1 MAGNTFDFELNA
13 DDQASQ
19 EIANIEAELN
29 KLRPV
34 LKDVRESLK
43 MGGDESI
50 SGLRDVGERI
60 RDMSDFSKKGAQS
73 IGDMIP
79 PLKNFGELSGKYMDM
94 AKKIGGIGAIGYAGY
109 QMISQVPEQAKKA
122 TEVSTSA
129 KNMGMSVEEGT
140 RLTGTLI
147 QKGSTED
154 DARQSFES
162 LYGSLNDAVRGNNNE
177 LLATIRSIGAS
188 IIQREDGSV
197 DLTKTLLSLEKAIQ
211 NIPES
216 RNAELQSKLGLSPE
230 ILALIR
236 EGNLQG
242 RLDKSDRMGHTRD
255 DAVVEQLS
263 KMDEVLK
270 NISAAYEG
278 AKTKTGDAVAGA
290 LLSDGSVI
298 DGLNGVEQLL
308 TYGPDNVALMQT
320 MGFLHGNDSDI
331 LRTTYNTPEL
341 YGKLGM
347 WDQSMVDFG
356 IMTDDIRK
364 NYEEWAKE
372 RESAKKAQEKEA
384 EKQRQANAPEGWKQ
398 DSGYDP
404 NVRAFRNNNPGNVR
418 WTNNEIGRD
427 REGVDAQGNKKGF
440 GILKDENDG
449 RAALARQL
457 LLYMDRGNNT
467 INGIL
472 NDYAP
477 GSDNNDTDGYIQHL
491 TKHMGVT
498 PNTPLDMYNPEIL
511 AQMMNGIIKKESGY
525 QPYSYDEMMGS
536 IDDAVNSSRWA
547 GKRNPQRLLYQREQW
562 SARHNQDESQAS
574 PIISAEKDPAEVLM
588 GFAEQ
593 LARVLDENKAGGTLE
608 IVLTNPE
615 TGTKSSINVKPK
627 GRVTTAMNMP

>member
-79 PLKNFGELSGKYMDM
+79 PLKNFGELSGKYLNM

-109 QMISQVPEQAKKA
+109 QMISQVPEQARKA

-216 RNAELQSKLGLSPE
+216 RNTELQSKLGLSPE
-230 ILALIR
+230 VLALLR
-236 EGNLQG
+236 EGNLQE

-356 IMTDDIRK
+356 IMTDEIRK
-364 NYEEWAKE
+364 NYEEW
-372 RESAKKAQEKEA
+372 
-384 EKQRQANAPEGWKQ
+384 EKQRHQAETAKQ
-398 DSGYDP
+398 KSALNSKVPDNWVQDETYNP
-404 NVRAFRNNNPGNVR
+404 NRRGLRNNNPGNLIAAPNSVGYDYG
-418 WTNNEIGRD
+418 NNHRYVKFASSRD
-427 REGVDAQGNKKGF
+427 GN
-440 GILKDENDG
+440 
-449 RAALARQL
+449 AALSRQIMLDAERGLNTLDSL
-457 LLYMDRGNNT
+457 LRKYAPASVGNNT
-467 INGIL
+467 Q
-472 NDYAP
+472 
-477 GSDNNDTDGYIQHL
+477 GYIDRVSKG
-491 TKHMGVT
+491 TGFN
-498 PNTPLDMYNPEIL
+498 PYEWLDMHDPRVLEKIIPY
-511 AQMMNGIIKKESGY
+511 IIKVENIE
-525 QPYSYDEMMGS
+525 QPYSYEEISAGITDS
-536 IDDAVNSSRWA
+536 IMDDRWA
-547 GKRNPQRLLYQREQW
+547 GGRNPYRVQEQRNAFMMQQET
-562 SARHNQDESQAS
+562 ESVV
-574 PIISAEKDPAEVLM
+574 PDFKIEKDPTQALLA
-588 GFAEQ
+588 FTEQ
-593 LARVLDENKAGGTLE
+593 LSQVLQENKAGGTLE
-608 IVLTNPE
+608 IVLTNAE
-615 TGTKSSINVKPK
+615 TGTKSSVNVKPK

>member
-13 DDQASQ
+13 DDQASK

-34 LKDVRESLK
+34 LKDVRESLR

-79 PLKNFGELSGKYMDM
+79 PLKNFGELSGKYLNM

-109 QMISQVPEQAKKA
+109 QMLSQVPEQAKKA

-140 RLTGTLI
+140 RLTGALI
-147 QKGSTED
+147 QKGSTEE
-154 DARQSFES
+154 DARNIIENQFEQFS
-162 LYGSLNDAVRGNNNE
+162 RAQNGDDNDLRA
-177 LLATIRSIGAS
+177 AIRSIGAEIS
-188 IIQREDGSV
+188 TNKNGSV
-197 DLTKTLLSLEKAIQ
+197 NMVETLKSLEAAIKKL
-211 NIPES
+211 PEH
-216 RNAELQSKLGLSPE
+216 RNWELRDKLNLPPE
-230 ILALIR
+230 LIALLR
-236 EGNLQG
+236 EGDLQG
-242 RLDKSDRMGHTRD
+242 RMDKSDRMGHTRK

-263 KMDEVLK
+263 EMDAVLK

-308 TYGPDNVALMQT
+308 TYGPDNVAIMQT

-384 EKQRQANAPEGWKQ
+384 EKQRQANVPEGWKQ

-477 GSDNNDTDGYIQHL
+477 GADNNDTDGYIQHL

-547 GKRNPQRLLYQREQW
+547 GKRNPQRLLDQREQW
-562 SARHNQDESQAS
+562 SARHNQDESQAA
-574 PIISAEKDPAEVLM
+574 PIINTEKDPTEVLM
-588 GFAEQ
+588 EFAEQ

-608 IVLTNPE
+608 IVLTNPD
-615 TGTKSSINVKPK
+615 TGTKSTVNVKPK

>member
-79 PLKNFGELSGKYMDM
+79 PLKNFGELSGKYLDM

-109 QMISQVPEQAKKA
+109 QMVSQVPEQAKKA

-140 RLTGTLI
+140 RLTGALI

-154 DARQSFES
+154 NARQSFES

-177 LLATIRSIGAS
+177 LLATIRSIGGS
-188 IIQREDGSV
+188 IIQRKDGSV

-211 NIPES
+211 NIPEN

-230 ILALIR
+230 VLALLR

-255 DAVVEQLS
+255 DTVVEQLS
-263 KMDEVLK
+263 KLDVALN
-270 NISAAYEG
+270 NITAAYEG

-298 DGLNGVEQLL
+298 DGLSGVEQIL

-372 RESAKKAQEKEA
+372 RESEKKAQEKEE
-384 EKQRQANAPEGWKQ
+384 EKQRQANTPEDWHQDTKYNPNSRGLRNKNPGNLRDANNKTGLQGSGNDTMAVFASDRDGLAAMSRQLMLDAERGKNRIADYIEKYAPSSENNTAEYIKSVSKQ
-398 DSGYDP
+398 TGYDP
-404 NVRAFRNNNPGNVR
+404 YESLDMHNPDVLAKLMNAMISVENGAQPFSYQDVWNGIDDSINDDR
-418 WTNNEIGRD
+418 WIGRRN
-427 REGVDAQGNKKGF
+427 RESVR
-440 GILKDENDG
+440 E
-449 RAALARQL
+449 
-457 LLYMDRGNNT
+457 
-467 INGIL
+467 
-472 NDYAP
+472 
-477 GSDNNDTDGYIQHL
+477 
-491 TKHMGVT
+491 
-498 PNTPLDMYNPEIL
+498 
-511 AQMMNGIIKKESGY
+511 
-525 QPYSYDEMMGS
+525 
-536 IDDAVNSSRWA
+536 
-547 GKRNPQRLLYQREQW
+547 QREQW
-562 SARHNQDESQAS
+562 AMRNNQCESQAT
-574 PIISAEKDPAEVLM
+574 PIINTEKDPAEILM
-588 GFAEQ
+588 GFTEQ

-608 IVLTNPE
+608 IVLTNAE
-615 TGTKSSINVKPK
+615 TGTKSSVNVKPK

>member
-79 PLKNFGELSGKYMDM
+79 PLKNFGELSGKYLNM

-109 QMISQVPEQAKKA
+109 QMISQVPEQARKA

-216 RNAELQSKLGLSPE
+216 RNTELQSKLELSPE
-230 ILALIR
+230 VLALLR
-236 EGNLQG
+236 EGNLQE

-356 IMTDDIRK
+356 IMTDEIRK
-364 NYEEWAKE
+364 NYEEW
-372 RESAKKAQEKEA
+372 
-384 EKQRQANAPEGWKQ
+384 EKQRHQAETAKQ
-398 DSGYDP
+398 KSALNSKVPDNWVQDETYNP
-404 NVRAFRNNNPGNVR
+404 NRRGLRNNNPGNLIAAPNSVGYDYG
-418 WTNNEIGRD
+418 NNHRYVKFASSRD
-427 REGVDAQGNKKGF
+427 GN
-440 GILKDENDG
+440 
-449 RAALARQL
+449 AALSRQIMLDAERGLNTLDSL
-457 LLYMDRGNNT
+457 LRKYAPASVGNNT
-467 INGIL
+467 Q
-472 NDYAP
+472 
-477 GSDNNDTDGYIQHL
+477 GYIDRVSKG
-491 TKHMGVT
+491 TGFN
-498 PNTPLDMYNPEIL
+498 PYERLDMHDPRVLEKIIPY
-511 AQMMNGIIKKESGY
+511 IIKVENIE
-525 QPYSYDEMMGS
+525 QPYSYEEISAGITDS
-536 IDDAVNSSRWA
+536 IMDDRWA
-547 GKRNPQRLLYQREQW
+547 GGRNPYRVQEQRNAFMMQQET
-562 SARHNQDESQAS
+562 ESVV
-574 PIISAEKDPAEVLM
+574 PDFKIEKDPTQALLA
-588 GFAEQ
+588 FTEQ
-593 LARVLDENKAGGTLE
+593 LSQVLQENKAGGTLE
-608 IVLTNPE
+608 IVLTNAE
-615 TGTKSSINVKPK
+615 TGTKSSVNVKPK

>member
-13 DDQASQ
+13 DDQASK

-34 LKDVRESLK
+34 LKDVRESLR

-94 AKKIGGIGAIGYAGY
+94 AKKIGGIGAIGYGGY

-154 DARQSFES
+154 DARQSFEN

-230 ILALIR
+230 VLALIR
-236 EGNLQG
+236 EGKLQE

-263 KMDEVLK
+263 KLDVALN
-270 NISAAYEG
+270 NITAAYEG

-298 DGLNGVEQLL
+298 DGLNGVEQIL
-308 TYGPDNVALMQT
+308 TYGPDNVALMQFA
-320 MGFLHGNDSDI
+320 GLLHGNDSDI

-347 WDQSMVDFG
+347 WDQMMVDFG
-356 IMTDDIRK
+356 IMTDEIRK
-364 NYEEWAKE
+364 NHEEWSKE
-372 RESAKKAQEKEA
+372 RQQAENAKQKTALNSKVPD
-384 EKQRQANAPEGWKQ
+384 NWVQ
-398 DSGYDP
+398 DKTYNP
-404 NVRAFRNNNPGNVR
+404 NRRGLRNNNPGNLIAAPNSVGYDYG
-418 WTNNEIGRD
+418 NNHRYVKFASSRD
-427 REGVDAQGNKKGF
+427 GN
-440 GILKDENDG
+440 
-449 RAALARQL
+449 AALSRQIMLDAERGLNTLDSL
-457 LLYMDRGNNT
+457 LRKYAPASVGNNT
-467 INGIL
+467 Q
-472 NDYAP
+472 
-477 GSDNNDTDGYIQHL
+477 GYIDRVSKG
-491 TKHMGVT
+491 TGFN
-498 PNTPLDMYNPEIL
+498 PYERLDMHDPSVLEKIIPY
-511 AQMMNGIIKKESGY
+511 IIKVENIE
-525 QPYSYDEMMGS
+525 QPYSYEEISAGITDS
-536 IDDAVNSSRWA
+536 IMDDRWA
-547 GKRNPQRLLYQREQW
+547 GGRNPYRVQEQRNAFMMQQET
-562 SARHNQDESQAS
+562 ESVV
-574 PIISAEKDPAEVLM
+574 PDFKIEKDPTQALLA
-588 GFAEQ
+588 FTEQ
-593 LARVLDENKAGGTLE
+593 LSQVLQENKAGGTLE
-608 IVLTNPE
+608 IVLTNAE
-615 TGTKSSINVKPK
+615 TGIKSSVNVKPK

>member
-79 PLKNFGELSGKYMDM
+79 PLKNFGELSGKYLNM

-109 QMISQVPEQAKKA
+109 QMISQVPEQARKA

-216 RNAELQSKLGLSPE
+216 RNTELQSKLGLSPE
-230 ILALIR
+230 VLALLR
-236 EGNLQG
+236 EGNLQE

-356 IMTDDIRK
+356 IMTDEIRK
-364 NYEEWAKE
+364 NYEEW
-372 RESAKKAQEKEA
+372 
-384 EKQRQANAPEGWKQ
+384 EKQRHQAETAKQ
-398 DSGYDP
+398 KSALNSKVPDNWVQDETYNP
-404 NVRAFRNNNPGNVR
+404 NRRGLRNNNPGNLIAAPNSVGYDYG
-418 WTNNEIGRD
+418 NNHRYVKFASSRD
-427 REGVDAQGNKKGF
+427 GN
-440 GILKDENDG
+440 
-449 RAALARQL
+449 AALSRQIMLDAERGLNTLDSL
-457 LLYMDRGNNT
+457 LRKYAPASVGNNT
-467 INGIL
+467 Q
-472 NDYAP
+472 
-477 GSDNNDTDGYIQHL
+477 GYIDRVSKG
-491 TKHMGVT
+491 TGFN
-498 PNTPLDMYNPEIL
+498 PYERLDMHDPRVLEKIIPY
-511 AQMMNGIIKKESGY
+511 IIKVENIE
-525 QPYSYDEMMGS
+525 QPYSYEEISAGITDS
-536 IDDAVNSSRWA
+536 IMDDRWA
-547 GKRNPQRLLYQREQW
+547 GGRNPYRVQEQRNAFMMQQET
-562 SARHNQDESQAS
+562 ESVV
-574 PIISAEKDPAEVLM
+574 PDFKIEKDPTQALLA
-588 GFAEQ
+588 FTEQ
-593 LARVLDENKAGGTLE
+593 LSQVLQENKAGGTLE
-608 IVLTNPE
+608 IVLTNAK
-615 TGTKSSINVKPK
+615 TGTKSSVNVKPK

>member
-34 LKDVRESLK
+34 LKDVRESLR

-79 PLKNFGELSGKYMDM
+79 PLKNFGELSGKYLNM

-162 LYGSLNDAVRGNNNE
+162 LYSSLNDAVRGNNNE
-177 LLATIRSIGAS
+177 LLATIRSIGGS
-188 IIQREDGSV
+188 IIQRKDGSV

-211 NIPES
+211 NIPEN

-230 ILALIR
+230 VLALLR

-263 KMDEVLK
+263 KLDVALN
-270 NISAAYEG
+270 NITAAYEG

-298 DGLNGVEQLL
+298 DGLNGVEQIL

-372 RESAKKAQEKEA
+372 RESAKKAQEKEE
-384 EKQRQANAPEGWKQ
+384 EKQRQANAPEDWHQDTKYNPNSRGLRNKNPGNLRDANNKTGLQGSGNDTMAVFASDRDGLAAMSRQLMLDAERGKNRIADYIEKYAPSSENNTAEYIKSVSKQ
-398 DSGYDP
+398 TGYDP
-404 NVRAFRNNNPGNVR
+404 YESLDMHNPDVLAKLMNAMISVENGAQPFSYQDVWNGIDDSINDDR
-418 WTNNEIGRD
+418 WIGRRN
-427 REGVDAQGNKKGF
+427 RESVR
-440 GILKDENDG
+440 E
-449 RAALARQL
+449 
-457 LLYMDRGNNT
+457 
-467 INGIL
+467 
-472 NDYAP
+472 
-477 GSDNNDTDGYIQHL
+477 
-491 TKHMGVT
+491 
-498 PNTPLDMYNPEIL
+498 
-511 AQMMNGIIKKESGY
+511 
-525 QPYSYDEMMGS
+525 
-536 IDDAVNSSRWA
+536 
-547 GKRNPQRLLYQREQW
+547 QREQW
-562 SARHNQDESQAS
+562 AMRNNQGESQAT
-574 PIISAEKDPAEVLM
+574 PIINTEKDPAEILM
-588 GFAEQ
+588 GFTEQ

-608 IVLTNPE
+608 IVLTNAE
-615 TGTKSSINVKPK
+615 TGTKSSVNVKPK

>member
-79 PLKNFGELSGKYMDM
+79 PLKNFGELSGKYLNM

-109 QMISQVPEQAKKA
+109 QMVSQVPEQAKKA

-230 ILALIR
+230 VLALIR
-236 EGNLQG
+236 EGNLQE

-298 DGLNGVEQLL
+298 DGLNGVEQIL

-364 NYEEWAKE
+364 NYEAWAGE
-372 RESAKKAQEKEA
+372 QESARKAQEKEVA
-384 EKQRQANAPEGWKQ
+384 ARQQADTPEDWRQ
-398 DSGYDP
+398 DKRYDP
-404 NVRAFRNNNPGNVR
+404 NSRGLRNKNPGNLR
-418 WTNNEIGRD
+418 DANNKIGLQGPAGDKMAMFASNRD
-427 REGVDAQGNKKGF
+427 G
-440 GILKDENDG
+440 L
-449 RAALARQL
+449 AAMSRQL
-457 LLYMDRGNNT
+457 MLDAERGLNT
-467 INGIL
+467 IDSYIRK
-472 NDYAP
+472 YAP
-477 GSDNNDTDGYIQHL
+477 ASENKTQEYIDIVSQQ
-491 TKHMGVT
+491 TKFGAYES
-498 PNTPLDMYNPEIL
+498 LDMHNPDVL
-511 AQMMNGIIKKESGY
+511 AKLMNAMIRVENGAQPFSYQDVWSG
-525 QPYSYDEMMGS
+525 
-536 IDDAVNSSRWA
+536 IDDSINDDRWI
-547 GKRNPQRLLYQREQW
+547 GLRNRESVREQREQW
-562 SARHNQDESQAS
+562 AMRYNQDESQAA
-574 PIISAEKDPAEVLM
+574 PIINTDKDPAEVLM

-593 LARVLDENKAGGTLE
+593 LARVLEENKAGGTLE
-608 IVLTNPE
+608 IVLVNSE
-615 TGTKSSINVKPK
+615 NGTKSTVNVKPK
-627 GRVTTAMNMP
+627 GRVTIAMGM

>member
-109 QMISQVPEQAKKA
+109 QMVSQVPEQAKKA

-129 KNMGMSVEEGT
+129 KNTGMSVEEGT

-147 QKGSTED
+147 QKGSTEE
-154 DARQSFES
+154 DARNIIENQFEQFS
-162 LYGSLNDAVRGNNNE
+162 RAQNGDDNDLRA
-177 LLATIRSIGAS
+177 AIRSIGAEIS
-188 IIQREDGSV
+188 TNKDGSV
-197 DLTKTLLSLEKAIQ
+197 NMVETLKSLEATIKVL
-211 NIPES
+211 PEH
-216 RNAELQSKLGLSPE
+216 RNWELRDKLKLPPE
-230 ILALIR
+230 LIALLR
-236 EGNLQG
+236 EGDLQG
-242 RLDKSDRMGHTRD
+242 RLDKSDRMGHTRK

-263 KMDEVLK
+263 EMDAALK

-278 AKTKTGDAVAGA
+278 AKTKTGDAVSGA

-298 DGLNGVEQLL
+298 DGLNGVEQIL

-320 MGFLHGNDSDI
+320 MGFLHDNDSDI

-341 YGKLGM
+341 YGNLGM

-364 NYEEWAKE
+364 NYEGWTKE
-372 RESAKKAQEKEA
+372 RESARKAQEKEE
-384 EKQRQANAPEGWKQ
+384 EKQRQANAPDGWKQ

-477 GSDNNDTDGYIQHL
+477 GADNNDTNGYIQHL

-547 GKRNPQRLLYQREQW
+547 GKRNPQRLLEQREQW
-562 SARHNQDESQAS
+562 TMRHNQDESKAT
-574 PIISAEKDPAEVLM
+574 PIINTEKDPAEVLM

-608 IVLTNPE
+608 IVLTNSD
-615 TGTKSSINVKPK
+615 TGTKSSVNVKPK

>member
-79 PLKNFGELSGKYMDM
+79 PLKNFGELSGKYLNM

-109 QMISQVPEQAKKA
+109 QMISQVPEQARKA

-216 RNAELQSKLGLSPE
+216 RNTELQSKLGLSPE
-230 ILALIR
+230 VLALLR
-236 EGNLQG
+236 EGNLQE

-356 IMTDDIRK
+356 IMTDEIRK
-364 NYEEWAKE
+364 NYEEW
-372 RESAKKAQEKEA
+372 
-384 EKQRQANAPEGWKQ
+384 EKQRHQAETAKQ
-398 DSGYDP
+398 KSALNSKVPDNWVQDETYNP
-404 NVRAFRNNNPGNVR
+404 NRRGLRNNNPGNLIAAPNSVGYDYG
-418 WTNNEIGRD
+418 NNHRYVKFASSRD
-427 REGVDAQGNKKGF
+427 GN
-440 GILKDENDG
+440 
-449 RAALARQL
+449 AALSRQIML
-457 LLYMDRGNNT
+457 DAERGLNTLDSLFRKYAPASVGNNT
-467 INGIL
+467 Q
-472 NDYAP
+472 
-477 GSDNNDTDGYIQHL
+477 GYIDRVSKG
-491 TKHMGVT
+491 TGFN
-498 PNTPLDMYNPEIL
+498 PYERLDMHDPRVLEKIIPY
-511 AQMMNGIIKKESGY
+511 IIKVENIE
-525 QPYSYDEMMGS
+525 QPYSYEEISAGITDS
-536 IDDAVNSSRWA
+536 IMDDRWA
-547 GKRNPQRLLYQREQW
+547 GGRNPYRVQDQRNAFMMQQET
-562 SARHNQDESQAS
+562 ESVV
-574 PIISAEKDPAEVLM
+574 PDFKIEKDPTQALLA
-588 GFAEQ
+588 FTEQ
-593 LARVLDENKAGGTLE
+593 LSQVLQENKAGGTLE
-608 IVLTNPE
+608 IVLTNAE
-615 TGTKSSINVKPK
+615 TGTKSSVNVKPK

>member
-79 PLKNFGELSGKYMDM
+79 PLKNFGELSGKYLNM

-109 QMISQVPEQAKKA
+109 QMISQVPEQARKA

-197 DLTKTLLSLEKAIQ
+197 DLTKTLLSLEKVIQ

-216 RNAELQSKLGLSPE
+216 RNTELQSKLGLSPE
-230 ILALIR
+230 VLALLR
-236 EGNLQG
+236 EGNLQE

-356 IMTDDIRK
+356 IMTDEIRK
-364 NYEEWAKE
+364 NYEEW
-372 RESAKKAQEKEA
+372 
-384 EKQRQANAPEGWKQ
+384 EKQRHQAETAKQ
-398 DSGYDP
+398 KSALNSKVPDNWVQDETYNP
-404 NVRAFRNNNPGNVR
+404 NRRGLRNNNPGNLIAAPNSVGYDYG
-418 WTNNEIGRD
+418 NNHRYVKFASSRD
-427 REGVDAQGNKKGF
+427 GN
-440 GILKDENDG
+440 
-449 RAALARQL
+449 AALSRQIMLDAERGLNTLDSL
-457 LLYMDRGNNT
+457 LRKYAPASVGNNT
-467 INGIL
+467 Q
-472 NDYAP
+472 
-477 GSDNNDTDGYIQHL
+477 GYIDRVSKG
-491 TKHMGVT
+491 TGFN
-498 PNTPLDMYNPEIL
+498 PYERLDMHDPRVLEKIIPY
-511 AQMMNGIIKKESGY
+511 IIKVENIE
-525 QPYSYDEMMGS
+525 QPYSYEEISAGITDS
-536 IDDAVNSSRWA
+536 IMDDRWA
-547 GKRNPQRLLYQREQW
+547 GGRNPYRVQEQRNAFMMQQET
-562 SARHNQDESQAS
+562 ESVV
-574 PIISAEKDPAEVLM
+574 PDFKIEKDPTQALLA
-588 GFAEQ
+588 FTEQ
-593 LARVLDENKAGGTLE
+593 LSQVLQENKAGGTLE
-608 IVLTNPE
+608 IVLTNAE
-615 TGTKSSINVKPK
+615 TGTKSSVNVKPK

>member
-34 LKDVRESLK
+34 LKDVRESLR

-79 PLKNFGELSGKYMDM
+79 PLKNFGELSGKYLNM

-154 DARQSFES
+154 DARQSLES

-230 ILALIR
+230 ILSLIR

-331 LRTTYNTPEL
+331 LRTTYNTPAL

-364 NYEEWAKE
+364 NYEEWAGE
-372 RESAKKAQEKEA
+372 REAARKAQEKEA
-384 EKQRQANAPEGWKQ
+384 EARQQANVPEDWRQ
-398 DSGYDP
+398 DKRYDP
-404 NVRAFRNNNPGNVR
+404 NSRGLRNKNPGNLR
-418 WTNNEIGRD
+418 DANNKIGLQGPKGDKMAMFASDRD
-427 REGVDAQGNKKGF
+427 G
-440 GILKDENDG
+440 L
-449 RAALARQL
+449 AAMSRQL
-457 LLYMDRGNNT
+457 MLDAERGLNT
-467 INGIL
+467 I
-472 NDYAP
+472 
-477 GSDNNDTDGYIQHL
+477 DGYIRKYAPANENKTQEYIDMVSGQ
-491 TKHMGVT
+491 TKFGAHESLNMH
-498 PNTPLDMYNPEIL
+498 NPDVL
-511 AQMMNGIIKKESGY
+511 AKLMNAMIRIENGA
-525 QPYSYDEMMGS
+525 QPYSYQDVWAG
-536 IDDAVNSSRWA
+536 IDDSINDDRWI
-547 GKRNPQRLLYQREQW
+547 GLRNRESVREQRELW
-562 SARHNQDESQAS
+562 AMRNNQGESQAT
-574 PIISAEKDPAEVLM
+574 PIINTEKDPAEMLM
-588 GFAEQ
+588 GFTEQ

-608 IVLTNPE
+608 IVLTNAE
-615 TGTKSSINVKPK
+615 TGTKSSVNVKPK

>member
-13 DDQASQ
+13 DDQASK

-34 LKDVRESLK
+34 LKDVRENLR

-94 AKKIGGIGAIGYAGY
+94 AKKIGGIGAIGYGGY

-154 DARQSFES
+154 DARQSFEN

-230 ILALIR
+230 VLALIR
-236 EGNLQG
+236 EGKLQE

-263 KMDEVLK
+263 KLDVALN
-270 NISAAYEG
+270 NITAAYEG

-298 DGLNGVEQLL
+298 DGLNGVEQIL
-308 TYGPDNVALMQT
+308 TYGPDNVALMQFA
-320 MGFLHGNDSDI
+320 GLLHGNDSDI

-347 WDQSMVDFG
+347 WDQMMVDFG
-356 IMTDDIRK
+356 IMTDEIRK
-364 NYEEWAKE
+364 NHEEWSKE
-372 RESAKKAQEKEA
+372 RQRAENAKQKTALNSKVPD
-384 EKQRQANAPEGWKQ
+384 NWVQ
-398 DSGYDP
+398 DKTYNP
-404 NVRAFRNNNPGNVR
+404 NRRGLRNNNPGNLIAAPNSVGYDYG
-418 WTNNEIGRD
+418 NNHRYVKFASSRD
-427 REGVDAQGNKKGF
+427 GN
-440 GILKDENDG
+440 
-449 RAALARQL
+449 AALSRQIMLDAERGLNTLDSL
-457 LLYMDRGNNT
+457 LRKYAPASVGNNT
-467 INGIL
+467 Q
-472 NDYAP
+472 
-477 GSDNNDTDGYIQHL
+477 GYIDRVSKG
-491 TKHMGVT
+491 TGFN
-498 PNTPLDMYNPEIL
+498 PYERLDMHDPSVLEKIIPY
-511 AQMMNGIIKKESGY
+511 IIKVENIE
-525 QPYSYDEMMGS
+525 QPYSYEEISAGITDS
-536 IDDAVNSSRWA
+536 IMDDRWA
-547 GKRNPQRLLYQREQW
+547 GGRNPYRVQEQRNAFMMQQEAE
-562 SARHNQDESQAS
+562 SATPEFKID
-574 PIISAEKDPAEVLM
+574 KDPTQALLA
-588 GFAEQ
+588 FTEQ
-593 LARVLDENKAGGTLE
+593 LSQVLQESKVGGTLE
-608 IVLTNPE
+608 IVLINPD
-615 TGTKSSINVKPK
+615 TGTKSSVNVKPK

>member
-13 DDQASQ
+13 DDQASK

-278 AKTKTGDAVAGA
+278 AKTKTGDVVAGA

-372 RESAKKAQEKEA
+372 RESAKKAQEKEE
-384 EKQRQANAPEGWKQ
+384 EKQRQANAPEDWHQDTKYNPNSRGLRNKNPGNLRDADNKTGLQGNGNDTMAMFASDRDGLAAMSRQLMLDAERGLNTIDGYIRKYAPSSENNTAEYIKRVSKQ
-398 DSGYDP
+398 TGYDP
-404 NVRAFRNNNPGNVR
+404 YENLDMHNPDVLAKLMNAMISVENGAQPFSYQEVWNGIDDSINDDRWIGRRNRENVR
-418 WTNNEIGRD
+418 E
-427 REGVDAQGNKKGF
+427 
-440 GILKDENDG
+440 
-449 RAALARQL
+449 
-457 LLYMDRGNNT
+457 
-467 INGIL
+467 
-472 NDYAP
+472 
-477 GSDNNDTDGYIQHL
+477 
-491 TKHMGVT
+491 
-498 PNTPLDMYNPEIL
+498 
-511 AQMMNGIIKKESGY
+511 
-525 QPYSYDEMMGS
+525 
-536 IDDAVNSSRWA
+536 
-547 GKRNPQRLLYQREQW
+547 QREQW
-562 SARHNQDESQAS
+562 ALRYNQDESQAA
-574 PIISAEKDPAEVLM
+574 PIINTDKNPAEVLM
-588 GFAEQ
+588 SFAEQ

-608 IVLTNPE
+608 IVLVNPDA
-615 TGTKSSINVKPK
+615 GTRSTVNVKPK
-627 GRVTTAMNMP
+627 GRITTAMSMP

>member
-79 PLKNFGELSGKYMDM
+79 PLKNFGELSGKYLNM

-109 QMISQVPEQAKKA
+109 QMISQVPEQARKA

-216 RNAELQSKLGLSPE
+216 RNTELQSKLGLSPE
-230 ILALIR
+230 VLALLR
-236 EGNLQG
+236 EGNLQE

-356 IMTDDIRK
+356 IMTDEIRK
-364 NYEEWAKE
+364 NYEEW
-372 RESAKKAQEKEA
+372 
-384 EKQRQANAPEGWKQ
+384 EKQRHQAETAKQ
-398 DSGYDP
+398 KSALNSKVPDNWVQDETYNP
-404 NVRAFRNNNPGNVR
+404 NRRGLRNNNPGNLIAAPNSVGYDYG
-418 WTNNEIGRD
+418 NNHRYVKFASSRD
-427 REGVDAQGNKKGF
+427 GN
-440 GILKDENDG
+440 
-449 RAALARQL
+449 AALSRQIMLDAERGLNTLDSL
-457 LLYMDRGNNT
+457 LRKYAPASVGNNT
-467 INGIL
+467 Q
-472 NDYAP
+472 
-477 GSDNNDTDGYIQHL
+477 GYIDRVSKG
-491 TKHMGVT
+491 TGFN
-498 PNTPLDMYNPEIL
+498 PYERLDMHDPRVLEKIIPY
-511 AQMMNGIIKKESGY
+511 IIKVENIE
-525 QPYSYDEMMGS
+525 QPYSYEEISAGITDS
-536 IDDAVNSSRWA
+536 IMDDRWA
-547 GKRNPQRLLYQREQW
+547 GGRNPYRVQEQRNAFMMQQET
-562 SARHNQDESQAS
+562 ESVV
-574 PIISAEKDPAEVLM
+574 PDFKIEKDPTQALLA
-588 GFAEQ
+588 FTEQ
-593 LARVLDENKAGGTLE
+593 LSQVLQENKAGGTLE
-608 IVLTNPE
+608 IVLTNAE
-615 TGTKSSINVKPK
+615 TGTKSSVNVKPK

>member
-79 PLKNFGELSGKYMDM
+79 PLKNFGELSGKYLNM

-109 QMISQVPEQAKKA
+109 QMISQVPEQARKA

-216 RNAELQSKLGLSPE
+216 RNTELQSKLGLSPE
-230 ILALIR
+230 VLALLR
-236 EGNLQG
+236 EGNLQE

-255 DAVVEQLS
+255 DAVLEQLS

-356 IMTDDIRK
+356 IMTDEIRK
-364 NYEEWAKE
+364 NYEEW
-372 RESAKKAQEKEA
+372 
-384 EKQRQANAPEGWKQ
+384 EKQRHQAETAKQ
-398 DSGYDP
+398 KSALNSKVPDNWVQDETYNP
-404 NVRAFRNNNPGNVR
+404 NRRGLRNNNPGNLIAAPNSVGYDYG
-418 WTNNEIGRD
+418 NNHRYVKFASSRD
-427 REGVDAQGNKKGF
+427 GN
-440 GILKDENDG
+440 
-449 RAALARQL
+449 AALSRQIMLDAERGLNTLDSL
-457 LLYMDRGNNT
+457 LRKYAPASVGNNT
-467 INGIL
+467 Q
-472 NDYAP
+472 
-477 GSDNNDTDGYIQHL
+477 GYIDRVSKG
-491 TKHMGVT
+491 TGFN
-498 PNTPLDMYNPEIL
+498 PYERLDMHDPRVLEKIIPY
-511 AQMMNGIIKKESGY
+511 IIKVENIE
-525 QPYSYDEMMGS
+525 QPYSYEEISAGITDS
-536 IDDAVNSSRWA
+536 IMDDRWA
-547 GKRNPQRLLYQREQW
+547 GGRNPYRVQEQRNAFMMQQET
-562 SARHNQDESQAS
+562 ESVV
-574 PIISAEKDPAEVLM
+574 PDFKIEKDPTQALLA
-588 GFAEQ
+588 FTEQ
-593 LARVLDENKAGGTLE
+593 LSQVLQENKAGGTLE
-608 IVLTNPE
+608 IVLTNAE
-615 TGTKSSINVKPK
+615 TGTKSSVNVKPK

>member
-50 SGLRDVGERI
+50 SGLRDVGEKI

-79 PLKNFGELSGKYMDM
+79 PLKNFGELSGKYLNM

-109 QMISQVPEQAKKA
+109 QMIGQVPEQARKA

-162 LYGSLNDAVRGNNNE
+162 LYGALNDAVRGNNNE
-177 LLATIRSIGAS
+177 LLATIRGIGAS

-230 ILALIR
+230 VLALIR
-236 EGNLQG
+236 EGKLQE

-263 KMDEVLK
+263 KLDVALN
-270 NISAAYEG
+270 NITAAYEG

-298 DGLNGVEQLL
+298 DGLNGVEQIL
-308 TYGPDNVALMQT
+308 TYGPDNVALMQFA
-320 MGFLHGNDSDI
+320 GLLHGNDSDI

-347 WDQSMVDFG
+347 WDQMMVDFG
-356 IMTDDIRK
+356 IMTDEIRK

-372 RESAKKAQEKEA
+372 RQQAENAKQKSALNSKVPD
-384 EKQRQANAPEGWKQ
+384 NWVQ
-398 DSGYDP
+398 DKTYNP
-404 NVRAFRNNNPGNVR
+404 NRRGLRNNNPGNLIAAPNSVGYDYG
-418 WTNNEIGRD
+418 NNHRYVKFASSRD
-427 REGVDAQGNKKGF
+427 GN
-440 GILKDENDG
+440 
-449 RAALARQL
+449 AALSRQIMLDAERGLNTLDSL
-457 LLYMDRGNNT
+457 LKKYAPASVGNNT
-467 INGIL
+467 Q
-472 NDYAP
+472 
-477 GSDNNDTDGYIQHL
+477 GYIDRVSKG
-491 TKHMGVT
+491 TGFN
-498 PNTPLDMYNPEIL
+498 PYERLDMHDPRVLEKIIPY
-511 AQMMNGIIKKESGY
+511 IIKVENGE
-525 QPYSYDEMMGS
+525 QPYSYEEITAS
-536 IDDAVNSSRWA
+536 ITDSIMDDRWA
-547 GKRNPQRLLYQREQW
+547 GGRNPYQVQEQRNAFMMQQET
-562 SARHNQDESQAS
+562 ESVV
-574 PIISAEKDPAEVLM
+574 PDFKIEKDPTQALLA
-588 GFAEQ
+588 FTEQ
-593 LARVLDENKAGGTLE
+593 LSQVLQENKAGGTLE
-608 IVLTNPE
+608 IVLTNAE
-615 TGTKSSINVKPK
+615 TGTKSSVNVKPK

>member
-79 PLKNFGELSGKYMDM
+79 PLKNFGELSGKYLDM

-109 QMISQVPEQAKKA
+109 QMVSQVPEQAKKA

-154 DARQSFES
+154 DARQSFEN

-216 RNAELQSKLGLSPE
+216 RNSELQSKLGLSPE
-230 ILALIR
+230 VLALIR
-236 EGNLQG
+236 EGKLQE

-255 DAVVEQLS
+255 DTVVEQLS

-298 DGLNGVEQLL
+298 DGLNGVEQIL
-308 TYGPDNVALMQT
+308 THGPDNVALMQFA
-320 MGFLHGNDSDI
+320 GLLHGNDSDI

-356 IMTDDIRK
+356 IMTDEIRK
-364 NYEEWAKE
+364 NYEEW
-372 RESAKKAQEKEA
+372 
-384 EKQRQANAPEGWKQ
+384 EKQRQQAENAKQ
-398 DSGYDP
+398 KSALNSKVPDNWVQDKTYNP
-404 NVRAFRNNNPGNVR
+404 NRRGLRNNNPGNLIAAPNSVGYDYG
-418 WTNNEIGRD
+418 NNHRYVKFASSRD
-427 REGVDAQGNKKGF
+427 GN
-440 GILKDENDG
+440 
-449 RAALARQL
+449 AALSRQIMLDAERGLNTLDSL
-457 LLYMDRGNNT
+457 LRKYAPANVGNNT
-467 INGIL
+467 Q
-472 NDYAP
+472 
-477 GSDNNDTDGYIQHL
+477 GYIDRVSKG
-491 TKHMGVT
+491 TGFS
-498 PNTPLDMYNPEIL
+498 PYERLDMHDPRVLEKIIPY
-511 AQMMNGIIKKESGY
+511 IIKVENIE
-525 QPYSYDEMMGS
+525 QPYSYEEISAGITDS
-536 IDDAVNSSRWA
+536 IMDDRWA
-547 GKRNPQRLLYQREQW
+547 GGRNPYRVQEQRNAFMMQQET
-562 SARHNQDESQAS
+562 ESVV
-574 PIISAEKDPAEVLM
+574 PDFKIEKDPTQALLA
-588 GFAEQ
+588 FTEQ
-593 LARVLDENKAGGTLE
+593 LSQVLQENKAGGTLE
-608 IVLTNPE
+608 IVLTNAE
-615 TGTKSSINVKPK
+615 TGTKSSVNVKPK

>member
-1 MAGNTFDFELNA
+1 MAGNIFDFELNA

-79 PLKNFGELSGKYMDM
+79 PLKNFGELSGKYLNM

-216 RNAELQSKLGLSPE
+216 RNSELQSKLGLSPE
-230 ILALIR
+230 VLALIR
-236 EGNLQG
+236 EGKLQE

-298 DGLNGVEQLL
+298 DGLNGVEQIL
-308 TYGPDNVALMQT
+308 TYGPDNVALMQFA
-320 MGFLHGNDSDI
+320 GLLHGNDSDI

-356 IMTDDIRK
+356 IMTDEIRK
-364 NYEEWAKE
+364 NYEEW
-372 RESAKKAQEKEA
+372 
-384 EKQRQANAPEGWKQ
+384 EKQRQQAETAKQ
-398 DSGYDP
+398 KSALNSKVPDNWVQDETYNP
-404 NVRAFRNNNPGNVR
+404 NRRGLRNNNPGNLIAAPNSVGYDYG
-418 WTNNEIGRD
+418 NNHRYVKFASSRD
-427 REGVDAQGNKKGF
+427 GN
-440 GILKDENDG
+440 
-449 RAALARQL
+449 AALSRQIMLDAERGLNTLDSL
-457 LLYMDRGNNT
+457 LRKYAPASVGNNT
-467 INGIL
+467 Q
-472 NDYAP
+472 
-477 GSDNNDTDGYIQHL
+477 GYIDRVSKG
-491 TKHMGVT
+491 TGFN
-498 PNTPLDMYNPEIL
+498 PYERLDMHDPRVLEKIIPY
-511 AQMMNGIIKKESGY
+511 IIKVENSE
-525 QPYSYDEMMGS
+525 QPYSYEEISAGITDS
-536 IDDAVNSSRWA
+536 IMDDRWA
-547 GKRNPQRLLYQREQW
+547 GGRNPYRVQEQRNAFMMQQEAE
-562 SARHNQDESQAS
+562 SAIPEFKID
-574 PIISAEKDPAEVLM
+574 KDPTQALLA
-588 GFAEQ
+588 FTEQ
-593 LARVLDENKAGGTLE
+593 LSQVLQENKVGGTLE
-608 IVLTNPE
+608 IVLTNAE
-615 TGTKSSINVKPK
+615 TGTKSTVNVKPK

>member
-109 QMISQVPEQAKKA
+109 QMVSQIPEKAQKA

-298 DGLNGVEQLL
+298 DGLNGVEQIL

-372 RESAKKAQEKEA
+372 RESAKKAQEKEE
-384 EKQRQANAPEGWKQ
+384 EKQRQANAPDGWKQ
-398 DSGYDP
+398 DSSHNP
-404 NVRAFRNNNPGNVR
+404 KVRAFRNNNPGNVR
-418 WTNNEIGRD
+418 EASNEIGRD
-427 REGVDAQGNKKGF
+427 EPGVDANGNKKGF
-440 GILKDENDG
+440 SIFKDEADG

-467 INGIL
+467 IGGIM
-472 NDYAP
+472 NKYAP
-477 GSDNNDTDGYIQHL
+477 RKDRNDTQGYIEHMSGY
-491 TKHMGVT
+491 MGVDA
-498 PNTPLDMYNPEIL
+498 NTPVNLYDPKVL
-511 AQMMNGIIKKESGY
+511 AQFMNGIIKKESGY

-547 GKRNPQRLLYQREQW
+547 GKRNPQRLLDQREQW
-562 SARHNQDESQAS
+562 AMRNNQDEPQPS
-574 PIISAEKDPAEVLM
+574 PVISTDKNPTEMLM

-593 LARVLDENKAGGTLE
+593 LARVLEENKAGGTLE
-608 IVLTNPE
+608 IVLTNAE
-615 TGTKSSINVKPK
+615 TGTKSSVNVKPK

>member
-79 PLKNFGELSGKYMDM
+79 PLKNFGELSGKYLNM

-109 QMISQVPEQAKKA
+109 QMISQVPEQARKA

-216 RNAELQSKLGLSPE
+216 RNTELQSKLGLSPE
-230 ILALIR
+230 VLALLR
-236 EGNLQG
+236 EGNLQE

-356 IMTDDIRK
+356 IMTDEIRK
-364 NYEEWAKE
+364 NYEEW
-372 RESAKKAQEKEA
+372 
-384 EKQRQANAPEGWKQ
+384 EKQRHQAETAKQ
-398 DSGYDP
+398 KSALNSKVPDNWVQDETYNP
-404 NVRAFRNNNPGNVR
+404 NRRGLRNNNPGNLIAAPNSVGYDYG
-418 WTNNEIGRD
+418 NNHRYVKFASSRD
-427 REGVDAQGNKKGF
+427 GN
-440 GILKDENDG
+440 
-449 RAALARQL
+449 AALSRQIMLDAERGLNTLDSL
-457 LLYMDRGNNT
+457 LRKYAPASVGNNT
-467 INGIL
+467 Q
-472 NDYAP
+472 
-477 GSDNNDTDGYIQHL
+477 GYIDRVSKG
-491 TKHMGVT
+491 TGFN
-498 PNTPLDMYNPEIL
+498 PYERLDMHDPRVLEKIIPY
-511 AQMMNGIIKKESGY
+511 IIKVENIE
-525 QPYSYDEMMGS
+525 QPYSYEEISAGITDS
-536 IDDAVNSSRWA
+536 IMDDRWA
-547 GKRNPQRLLYQREQW
+547 GGRNPYRVQEQRNAFMMQQET
-562 SARHNQDESQAS
+562 ESVV
-574 PIISAEKDPAEVLM
+574 PDFKIEKDPTQALLA
-588 GFAEQ
+588 FTEQ
-593 LARVLDENKAGGTLE
+593 LSQVLQENKAGGTLE
-608 IVLTNPE
+608 IVLTNAE
-615 TGTKSSINVKPK
+615 TAPGVRIV
-627 GRVTTAMNMP
+627 VA

>member
-1 MAGNTFDFELNA
+1 
-13 DDQASQ
+13 
-19 EIANIEAELN
+19 
-29 KLRPV
+29 
-34 LKDVRESLK
+34 
-43 MGGDESI
+43 
-50 SGLRDVGERI
+50 
-60 RDMSDFSKKGAQS
+60 
-73 IGDMIP
+73 
-79 PLKNFGELSGKYMDM
+79 
-94 AKKIGGIGAIGYAGY
+94 
-109 QMISQVPEQAKKA
+109 MISQVPEQAKKA

-129 KNMGMSVEEGT
+129 KNMGMNVEEGT

-216 RNAELQSKLGLSPE
+216 RNSELQSKLGLSPE
-230 ILALIR
+230 VLALIR
-236 EGNLQG
+236 EGKLQE

-298 DGLNGVEQLL
+298 DGLNGVEQIL

-372 RESAKKAQEKEA
+372 RESAKKTQEKEA
-384 EKQRQANAPEGWKQ
+384 EKQRQANTPEDWHQDTKYNPNSRGLRNKNPGNLRDANNKIGLQGNGDDTMAVFASDRDGLAAMSRQLMLDAEKGKNRIADYIEKYAPASENNTAEYIKSVSKQ
-398 DSGYDP
+398 TGYDP
-404 NVRAFRNNNPGNVR
+404 Y
-418 WTNNEIGRD
+418 E
-427 REGVDAQGNKKGF
+427 
-440 GILKDENDG
+440 
-449 RAALARQL
+449 
-457 LLYMDRGNNT
+457 
-467 INGIL
+467 
-472 NDYAP
+472 
-477 GSDNNDTDGYIQHL
+477 S
-491 TKHMGVT
+491 
-498 PNTPLDMYNPEIL
+498 LDMHNPDVL
-511 AQMMNGIIKKESGY
+511 AKLMNAMIRVENGAQPFSYQDVWSG
-525 QPYSYDEMMGS
+525 
-536 IDDAVNSSRWA
+536 IDDSINDDRWI
-547 GKRNPQRLLYQREQW
+547 GLRNRESVREQRAQW
-562 SARHNQDESQAS
+562 AMRYNQDESQAA
-574 PIISAEKDPAEVLM
+574 PIINTEKDPAEVLT

-593 LARVLDENKAGGTLE
+593 LARVLEESKAGGTLE
-608 IVLTNPE
+608 IVLVNSE
-615 TGTKSSINVKPK
+615 NGTKSTVNVKPK

>member
-94 AKKIGGIGAIGYAGY
+94 AKKIGGIGAIGYGGY
-109 QMISQVPEQAKKA
+109 QMISQIPEKAQKA

-140 RLTGTLI
+140 RLTGTLV

-154 DARQSFES
+154 DARQSFER

-230 ILALIR
+230 VLALIR

-255 DAVVEQLS
+255 DAIVEQLS
-263 KMDEVLK
+263 EMDMVLK

-298 DGLNGVEQLL
+298 DGLNGVEQIL

-384 EKQRQANAPEGWKQ
+384 EKQRQANTPEDWHQ
-398 DSGYDP
+398 DTKYNP
-404 NVRAFRNNNPGNVR
+404 NSRGLRNKNPGNLR
-418 WTNNEIGRD
+418 DANNKIGLQGPKGDKMAMFASDRD
-427 REGVDAQGNKKGF
+427 G
-440 GILKDENDG
+440 L
-449 RAALARQL
+449 AAMSRQL
-457 LLYMDRGNNT
+457 MLDAERGLNT
-467 INGIL
+467 I
-472 NDYAP
+472 
-477 GSDNNDTDGYIQHL
+477 DGYIRKYAPANENKTQEYIDMVSGQ
-491 TKHMGVT
+491 TKFGAHESLNMH
-498 PNTPLDMYNPEIL
+498 NPDVL
-511 AQMMNGIIKKESGY
+511 AKLMNAMIRIENGA
-525 QPYSYDEMMGS
+525 QPYNYQDVWAG
-536 IDDAVNSSRWA
+536 IDDSINDDRWI
-547 GKRNPQRLLYQREQW
+547 GLRNRESVREQREQW
-562 SARHNQDESQAS
+562 AMRNNQGEPQAT
-574 PIISAEKDPAEVLM
+574 PIINTEKDPAEVLM

-593 LARVLDENKAGGTLE
+593 LARVLEENKAGGTLE
-608 IVLTNPE
+608 IVLTNAE
-615 TGTKSSINVKPK
+615 TGTKSSVNVKPK

>member
-79 PLKNFGELSGKYMDM
+79 PLKNFGELSGKYLNM

-109 QMISQVPEQAKKA
+109 QMISQVPEQARKA

-216 RNAELQSKLGLSPE
+216 RNTELQSKLGLSPE
-230 ILALIR
+230 VLALLR
-236 EGNLQG
+236 EGNLQE

-255 DAVVEQLS
+255 DAIVEQLS

-356 IMTDDIRK
+356 IMTDEIRK
-364 NYEEWAKE
+364 NYEEW
-372 RESAKKAQEKEA
+372 
-384 EKQRQANAPEGWKQ
+384 EKQRHQAETAKQ
-398 DSGYDP
+398 KSALNSKVPDNWVQDETYNP
-404 NVRAFRNNNPGNVR
+404 NRRGLRNNNPGNLIAAPNSVGYDYG
-418 WTNNEIGRD
+418 NNHRYVKFASSRD
-427 REGVDAQGNKKGF
+427 GN
-440 GILKDENDG
+440 
-449 RAALARQL
+449 AALSRQIMLDAERGLNTLDSL
-457 LLYMDRGNNT
+457 LRKYAPASVGNNT
-467 INGIL
+467 Q
-472 NDYAP
+472 
-477 GSDNNDTDGYIQHL
+477 GYIDRVSKG
-491 TKHMGVT
+491 TGFN
-498 PNTPLDMYNPEIL
+498 PYERLDMHDPRVLEKIIPY
-511 AQMMNGIIKKESGY
+511 IIKVENIE
-525 QPYSYDEMMGS
+525 QPYSYEEISAGITDS
-536 IDDAVNSSRWA
+536 IMDDRWA
-547 GKRNPQRLLYQREQW
+547 GGRNPYRVQEQRNAFMMQQET
-562 SARHNQDESQAS
+562 ESVV
-574 PIISAEKDPAEVLM
+574 PDFKIEKDPTQALLA
-588 GFAEQ
+588 FTEQ
-593 LARVLDENKAGGTLE
+593 LSQVLQENKAGGTLE
-608 IVLTNPE
+608 IVLTNAE
-615 TGTKSSINVKPK
+615 TGTKSSVNVKPK

>member
-34 LKDVRESLK
+34 LKDVRESLR

-79 PLKNFGELSGKYMDM
+79 PLKNFGELSGKYLNM
-94 AKKIGGIGAIGYAGY
+94 AKKIGGIGGIGYAGY

-230 ILALIR
+230 ILSLIR

-242 RLDKSDRMGHTRD
+242 RLDKSNRMGHTRD

-364 NYEEWAKE
+364 NYETWAGE
-372 RESAKKAQEKEA
+372 QESARKAQEKEVA
-384 EKQRQANAPEGWKQ
+384 ARQQADTPEDWRQ
-398 DSGYDP
+398 DKRYDP
-404 NVRAFRNNNPGNVR
+404 NSRGLRNKNPGNLR
-418 WTNNEIGRD
+418 DANNKIGLQGPAGDKMAMFASNRD
-427 REGVDAQGNKKGF
+427 G
-440 GILKDENDG
+440 L
-449 RAALARQL
+449 AAMSRQL
-457 LLYMDRGNNT
+457 MLDAERGLNT
-467 INGIL
+467 I
-472 NDYAP
+472 
-477 GSDNNDTDGYIQHL
+477 DGYIRKYAPASENKTQEYIDIVSQQ
-491 TKHMGVT
+491 TKFGAYES
-498 PNTPLDMYNPEIL
+498 LDMHNPDVL
-511 AQMMNGIIKKESGY
+511 AKLMNAMIRVENGA
-525 QPYSYDEMMGS
+525 QPYSYQDVWNG
-536 IDDAVNSSRWA
+536 IDDSINDDRWI
-547 GKRNPQRLLYQREQW
+547 GLRNRESAREQREQW
-562 SARHNQDESQAS
+562 AMRYNQPEQQVE
-574 PIISAEKDPAEVLM
+574 PLIKAEKDPAEVLT
-588 GFAEQ
+588 GFADQ
-593 LARVLDENKAGGTLE
+593 LARVLEENKTGGTLE
-608 IVLTNPE
+608 IVLTNAD
-615 TGTKSSINVKPK
+615 TGVKNTLSVKPK

>member
-34 LKDVRESLK
+34 LKDVRESLR

-79 PLKNFGELSGKYMDM
+79 PLKNFGELSGKYLNM

-109 QMISQVPEQAKKA
+109 QMLSQVPEQAKKA

-197 DLTKTLLSLEKAIQ
+197 DLTKTLLSLGKAIQ

-230 ILALIR
+230 ILSLIR

-308 TYGPDNVALMQT
+308 IYGPDNVALMQT

-331 LRTTYNTPEL
+331 LRTTYNTPAL

-372 RESAKKAQEKEA
+372 RESAKKAQKKEE
-384 EKQRQANAPEGWKQ
+384 EKQRQANAPEDWHQDTKYNPNSRGLRNKNPGNLRDADNKTGLQGNGNDTMAMFASDRDGLAAMSRQLMLDAERGLNTIDGYIRKYAPSSENNTAEYIKRVSKQ
-398 DSGYDP
+398 TGYDP
-404 NVRAFRNNNPGNVR
+404 YENLDMHNPDILAKLMNAMISVENGAQPFSYQEVWNGIDDSINDDRWIGRRNRENVR
-418 WTNNEIGRD
+418 E
-427 REGVDAQGNKKGF
+427 
-440 GILKDENDG
+440 
-449 RAALARQL
+449 
-457 LLYMDRGNNT
+457 
-467 INGIL
+467 
-472 NDYAP
+472 
-477 GSDNNDTDGYIQHL
+477 
-491 TKHMGVT
+491 
-498 PNTPLDMYNPEIL
+498 
-511 AQMMNGIIKKESGY
+511 
-525 QPYSYDEMMGS
+525 
-536 IDDAVNSSRWA
+536 
-547 GKRNPQRLLYQREQW
+547 QREQW
-562 SARHNQDESQAS
+562 ALRYNQDESQAA
-574 PIISAEKDPAEVLM
+574 PIINTDKNPAEVLM
-588 GFAEQ
+588 SFAEQ

-608 IVLTNPE
+608 IVLVNPDA
-615 TGTKSSINVKPK
+615 GTRSTVNVKPK
-627 GRVTTAMNMP
+627 GRVTTAMSMP